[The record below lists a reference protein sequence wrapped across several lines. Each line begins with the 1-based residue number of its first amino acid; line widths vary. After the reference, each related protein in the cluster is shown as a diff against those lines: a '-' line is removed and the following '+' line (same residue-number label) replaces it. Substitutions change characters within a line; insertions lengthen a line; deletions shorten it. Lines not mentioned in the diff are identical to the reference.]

1 MRHHLRV
8 LIAIVVPLC
17 VPTGSSAIS
26 LLFDYTY
33 DSLGFFGGSNT
44 NRRDTLE
51 AAGSFFE
58 TYLNDDLLELDAAN
72 SDNPLNTWAARFTDP
87 SDGSSIRAITNL
99 VVPSDTLT
107 IFVGARDLPGT
118 TIGQGGPGG
127 VWVYGTASWLE
138 TVIARG
144 ESGALGPVTNDF
156 GPWGGALSFDSAVE
170 WYFDDDVSTL
180 EAFPSLND
188 FYSVAIHEL
197 AHLFGFGLAPSFNRL
212 VSELT
217 FTGTAA
223 VAEYGGAVPMYNSGH
238 WLTNAMSSVFGGL
251 NPQEAA
257 MDPDL
262 LTGTRKYF
270 TDLDAAALTDL
281 GWTLLIPEPRAV
293 PAILGL
299 LCVLAMRRRKP
310 YAPTSPR

>member
-1 MRHHLRV
+1 MSLSHHLRV
-8 LIAIVVPLC
+8 VIAIVVPLC

-26 LLFDYTY
+26 LLFDYSY

-51 AAGSFFE
+51 AAASFFE
-58 TYLNDDLLELDAAN
+58 TYLNDDLLALDAA
-72 SDNPLNTWAARFTDP
+72 SSGNPANTWAARFTDP

-107 IFVGARDLPGT
+107 IFVGARDLPGAA
-118 TIGQGGPGG
+118 IGQGGPGG
-127 VWVYGTASWLE
+127 VWVYGTAAWLE

-188 FYSVAIHEL
+188 FYSV
-197 AHLFGFGLAPSFNRL
+197 GPSH
-212 VSELT
+212 
-217 FTGTAA
+217 
-223 VAEYGGAVPMYNSGH
+223 P
-238 WLTNAMSSVFGGL
+238 
-251 NPQEAA
+251 
-257 MDPDL
+257 
-262 LTGTRKYF
+262 GTRRGASHPGVA
-270 TDLDAAALTDL
+270 LRSRDAPPQALFPHLRSLTQPSPSRRAQAL
-281 GWTLLIPEPRAV
+281 CPSAIPAR
-293 PAILGL
+293 L
-299 LCVLAMRRRKP
+299 R
-310 YAPTSPR
+310 